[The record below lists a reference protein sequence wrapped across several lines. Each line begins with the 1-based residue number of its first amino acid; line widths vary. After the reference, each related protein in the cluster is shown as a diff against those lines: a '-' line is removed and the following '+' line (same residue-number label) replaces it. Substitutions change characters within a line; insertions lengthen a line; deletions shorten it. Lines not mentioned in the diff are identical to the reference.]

1 LALRWTGRQ
10 FHNQPEA
17 SHQHGF
23 LVDLWHEV
31 STCTHGRVQITVHP
45 KNGGEPGS
53 DPRVLDMIVSGELE
67 FATMMGPLIA
77 NRVPA
82 AEVQGVPFAFADSA
96 QVHRT
101 LDGPLG
107 DYLRSEMAA
116 HGIYAL
122 PCGTLENGFRQICS
136 VSRTVLG
143 VDDLAGYRMRVP
155 AGRVFTELFA
165 ELGAEPVVVNIDGL
179 FDALEKGRVDGHE
192 NPLAITEVNE
202 LYKVTRH
209 VALSNHV
216 WSGFNLIANLKF
228 WNTLPADAQAA
239 IHAAV
244 RTHVARQR
252 ASTVTLNRALETTL
266 ARRGMRVDTVD
277 RAAFRARL
285 GANFYRKLRAR
296 CGDQAWLLL
305 ENSVGKLPG

>member
-1 LALRWTGRQ
+1 LGKSWSGRQ

-23 LVDLWHEV
+23 LVALWREV
-31 STCTHGRVQITVHP
+31 STRTHGQVEITVYP

-77 NRVPA
+77 KRVPA

-96 QVHRT
+96 QVQRT
-101 LDGPLG
+101 LEGPLG
-107 DYLRSEMAA
+107 DFLRSEMAA
-116 HGIYAL
+116 QGIYAL
-122 PCGTLENGFRQICS
+122 PCGALENGFRQICS
-136 VSRTVLG
+136 VSRAVLG
-143 VDDLAGYRMRVP
+143 VADLEGYRIRVP
-155 AGRVFTELFA
+155 AGRVFAELFA

-179 FDALEKGRVDGHE
+179 YDALATGRVDGHE

-216 WSGFNLIANLKF
+216 WSGFNLIANLGF
-228 WNTLPADAQAA
+228 WNALPVEAQAA
-239 IHAAV
+239 IHQAV

-252 ASTVTLNRALETTL
+252 ASTIQLNRELETTL
-266 ARRGMRVDTVD
+266 AARGMRIDRVD
-277 RAAFRARL
+277 REAFRARL
-285 GANFYRKLRAR
+285 GAGFYRRLRGR
-296 CGDQAWLLL
+296 CGDTAWRLL
-305 ENSVGKLPG
+305 EASVGALPG